1 MAEILLSPS
10 SDFKLVEKF
19 SSNRVSTQSSPS
31 NLGVELS
38 EKSIFDFSFFEFNK
52 EIKGEE
58 TDNRAELTKANSSE
72 SLNFSKASLVND
84 LEAMLS
90 QTKVLNSKLER
101 NLKVLQE
108 RESKQAILMQSLAQ
122 KSRKRRSLDDFLEE
136 EVVCSCAKGCLL
148 F

>member
-10 SDFKLVEKF
+10 SDFKMTKKF
-19 SSNRVSTQSSPS
+19 SSNPVSTQSSPS
-31 NLGVELS
+31 NLAVEFS
-38 EKSIFDFSFFEFNK
+38 DKSIFDFSFFESNK

-58 TDNRAELTKANSSE
+58 TDNRAELTKATSSE

-90 QTKVLNSKLER
+90 QTKILNSKLER

-108 RESKQAILMQSLAQ
+108 RESKQATLIESLAR
-122 KSRKRRSLDDFLEE
+122 KSRKKGSVDMLMKE
-136 EVVCSCAKGCLL
+136 EVACSCVKGCLL

>member
-10 SDFKLVEKF
+10 SDFKMTKKF
-19 SSNRVSTQSSPS
+19 SSNPVSTQSSPS
-31 NLGVELS
+31 NLAVEFS
-38 EKSIFDFSFFEFNK
+38 DKSIFDFSFFEFNK

-72 SLNFSKASLVND
+72 SLNFSKDSLVND

-90 QTKVLNSKLER
+90 QTKILNSKLER
-101 NLKVLQE
+101 NLKALQE
-108 RESKQAILMQSLAQ
+108 RESKQAILIESLAR
-122 KSRKRRSLDDFLEE
+122 KSRKKGSVDMLMKE
-136 EVVCSCAKGCLL
+136 EVACSCVKGCLL